1 MRLVTMGTGPFAVP
15 TFHQLYQTD
24 HAIVALVTK
33 PLRRGRSRRPV
44 PIGPMR
50 EIAGERGT
58 PIFDPEDVNSAE
70 SRARLTDY
78 KADLL
83 IVCDYG
89 QILSADTLATT
100 RLGGINIH
108 GSLLP
113 KYRGAAPV
121 NWAIW
126 NGETETG
133 VSVIHMTPKLDAGPV
148 IALGRTA
155 IEPEETAEQ
164 LEGRLSEIGASVVLE
179 VLGAFESDEVE
190 ALPQD
195 ASLASKAPRLKKTDG
210 LIKWDR
216 PAGAIKNQIRAVQP
230 WPKAYTFWHRS
241 DGAPLRLIVGPVVV
255 AEAPQAAVPPG
266 TVVEVTRDRIAVA
279 AAEGSVVLTA
289 LQPSGK
295 RMLSTAEFLR
305 GYHVQPGEK
314 FGPEDSVQES

>member
-1 MRLVTMGTGPFAVP
+1 MRLIMMGTGPFAAP
-15 TFHQLYQTD
+15 TFRRLCDTD
-24 HAIVALVTK
+24 HAVVALVTG
-33 PLRRGRSRRPV
+33 PLRPGRSRRPV

-50 EIAGERGT
+50 EIAGECGT

-70 SRARLTDY
+70 SRDRLTEYD
-78 KADLL
+78 ADLMV
-83 IVCDYG
+83 VCDYG

-126 NGETETG
+126 NGDIETG
-133 VSVIHMTPKLDAGPV
+133 VSIIHMTPKLDAGPV
-148 IALGRTA
+148 IALGRTP

-164 LEGRLSEIGASVVLE
+164 LEGRLSEIGATVVLE
-179 VLGAFESDEVE
+179 VLDAFESNDVE

-216 PAGAIKNQIRAVQP
+216 RAAAIKNQIRAVQP
-230 WPKAYTFWHRS
+230 WPKAYTFWLRPN
-241 DGAPLRLIVGPVVV
+241 GPPLRLIVGPVTVTEGPKT
-255 AEAPQAAVPPG
+255 EAAPG
-266 TVVEVTRDRIAVA
+266 TVVEVSDDAIAVA
-279 AAEGSVVLTA
+279 TSEGVVQLINV
-289 LQPSGK
+289 QPSGK
-295 RMLSTAEFLR
+295 RMLSAAEFLR
-305 GYHVQPGEK
+305 GYHVQVGER
-314 FGPEDSVQES
+314 FGSE